1 MFCFEKIKQPKLNLM
16 RKDIYLSYELTD
28 QKWADLI
35 KLHLRQRQDEL
46 GFHIWDNSQIEVGA
60 DIEKAKSNILQS
72 TKIVFVLLS
81 APYLGSRLVEKEWKK
96 LLELYKHEGVIIRS
110 IFVNHCMIDEHPLS
124 IFQTLNPENNPLV
137 EMDEA
142 DFAGFLVH
150 VGNRIKITLR
160 NVFEKEIQ
168 KIETA
173 VVQKPKD
180 ISLKNEMKK
189 NIKQLEN
196 AIAQDEIQFKNVLDL
211 SLAKICVVSILKRIS
226 QDQINGLRMK
236 EIYDRSKIKKR
247 KFIFQSLD
255 EMEKW
260 GYIEKARI
268 EKETYWKLSKK
279 GIDFSKEIDD
289 SFLFT

>member
-1 MFCFEKIKQPKLNLM
+1 M
-16 RKDIYLSYELTD
+16 RKDIYLSYEPTD

-35 KLHLRQRQDEL
+35 KLHLRSRQDEL
-46 GFHIWDNSQIEVGA
+46 GFYIWDNSQIEAGA
-60 DIEKAKSNILQS
+60 DIEAAKSNILQS
-72 TKIVFVLLS
+72 TKIVFLLLS
-81 APYLGSRLVEKEWKK
+81 APYLGSEIMEKDRER
-96 LLELYKHEGVIIRS
+96 LLELSKEEGVIVRS

-137 EMDEA
+137 KMDEA

-150 VGNRIKITLR
+150 VGNRIKITLK
-160 NVFEKEIQ
+160 NVFEKEVQ

-173 VVQKPKD
+173 SIQKPKD

-189 NIKQLEN
+189 NIKQLESS
-196 AIAQDEIQFKNVLDL
+196 IAQDKIQFKNALDL
-211 SLAKICVVSILKRIS
+211 SLAKICVISILKRIS
-226 QDQINGLRMK
+226 TDQPNGLRMK

-255 EMEKW
+255 EMQKW
-260 GYIEKARI
+260 GYVEKVRV
-268 EKETYWKLSKK
+268 EKETYWKLTEK
-279 GIDFSKEIDD
+279 GVDFSKEIDD

>member
-1 MFCFEKIKQPKLNLM
+1 M
-16 RKDIYLSYELTD
+16 RKNIYLSYELSE

-46 GFHIWDNSQIEVGA
+46 GFHIWDHSQIEAGA
-60 DIEKAKSNILQS
+60 DIEEAKSNILAS
-72 TKIVFVLLS
+72 TKIVFLLLS
-81 APYLGSRLVEKEWKK
+81 APYLGSKLVGMERKQ
-96 LLELYKHEGVIIRS
+96 LLELSKEEGVIVRS
-110 IFVNHCMIDEHPLS
+110 IFVNHCTIDEHPLA
-124 IFQTLNPENNPLV
+124 IFQTLNAGNNPLV

-150 VGNRIKITLR
+150 VGNRIKITLK

-173 VVQKPKD
+173 IVQKPKD

-189 NIKQLEN
+189 NIKQLESS
-196 AIAQDEIQFKNVLDL
+196 IAQDKIQFKNALDL
-211 SLAKICVVSILKRIS
+211 SLAKICVVSILKRIPN
-226 QDQINGLRMK
+226 DQPNGLRMK
-236 EIYDRSKIKKR
+236 EIYERSKIKKR

>member
-1 MFCFEKIKQPKLNLM
+1 M
-16 RKDIYLSYELTD
+16 RKDIYLSYEPTD

-35 KLHLRQRQDEL
+35 KLHLRSRQDEL
-46 GFHIWDNSQIEVGA
+46 GFYIWDNSQIEAGA
-60 DIEKAKSNILQS
+60 DIETAKSNILQS
-72 TKIVFVLLS
+72 TKIVFLLLS
-81 APYLGSRLVEKEWKK
+81 APYLGSEIMEKDRER
-96 LLELYKHEGVIIRS
+96 LLELSKEEGVIVRS

-137 EMDEA
+137 KMDEA

-150 VGNRIKITLR
+150 VGNRIKITLK
-160 NVFEKEIQ
+160 NVFEKEVQ

-173 VVQKPKD
+173 SIQKPKD

-189 NIKQLEN
+189 NIKQLESS
-196 AIAQDEIQFKNVLDL
+196 IAQDKIQFKNALDL
-211 SLAKICVVSILKRIS
+211 SLAKICVISILKRIS
-226 QDQINGLRMK
+226 TDQPNGLRMK

-255 EMEKW
+255 EMQKW
-260 GYIEKARI
+260 GYVEKVRV
-268 EKETYWKLSKK
+268 EKETYWKLTEK
-279 GIDFSKEIDD
+279 GVDFSKEIDD

>member
-1 MFCFEKIKQPKLNLM
+1 M

-46 GFHIWDNSQIEVGA
+46 GFHIWDNSQIEAGA
-60 DIEKAKSNILQS
+60 DIEAAKSNILQS

-81 APYLGSRLVEKEWKK
+81 APYLGSKLVEKEWKQ
-96 LLELYKHEGVIIRS
+96 LLELSKHEGVIVRS
-110 IFVNHCMIDEHPLS
+110 IFVNHCMFDEHPLS
-124 IFQTLNPENNPLV
+124 IFQTLNAENNPLV
-137 EMDEA
+137 EMDDAE
-142 DFAGFLVH
+142 FAGFLVH
-150 VGNRIKITLR
+150 VGKRIKITLK

-211 SLAKICVVSILKRIS
+211 SLAKICVVSILKGITE
-226 QDQINGLRMK
+226 DQVNGLRMK

>member
-1 MFCFEKIKQPKLNLM
+1 M
-16 RKDIYLSYELTD
+16 RKDIYLSYESSD

-35 KLHLRQRQDEL
+35 KLHLKSRQDEL
-46 GFHIWDNSQIEVGA
+46 GFHIWDNSQIEAGA
-60 DIEKAKSNILQS
+60 DKEEAKAKILQS

-81 APYLGSRLVEKEWKK
+81 APYLGSDLVESEWEK
-96 LLELYKHEGVIIRS
+96 LLELSKQEDVIVRS
-110 IFVNHCMIDEHPLS
+110 IFVNHCSIDEHPLS
-124 IFQTLNPENNPLV
+124 IFQTLNAENNPLV

-142 DFAGFLVH
+142 DFAGFVVH
-150 VGNRIKITLR
+150 VGKRIKVTLKD
-160 NVFEKEIQ
+160 VFEKEIQ

-173 VVQKPKD
+173 IVQKPKD

-189 NIKQLEN
+189 NIKELEN

-211 SLAKICVVSILKRIS
+211 SVAKICVVGILKQIS
-226 QDQINGLRMK
+226 NDQTNGLRMT
-236 EIYDRSKIKKR
+236 EIYDLSKIKKR

-260 GYIEKARI
+260 GYIEKTRI
-268 EKETYWKLSKK
+268 GKETFWKLSEK

>member
-1 MFCFEKIKQPKLNLM
+1 M
-16 RKDIYLSYELTD
+16 RKDIYLSYDLSD
-28 QKWADLI
+28 QKWADKI

-46 GFHIWDNSQIEVGA
+46 GFHIWDNSQIEPGA
-60 DIEKAKSNILQS
+60 DIEEAKSKILKS
-72 TKIVFVLLS
+72 TKIVFLLLS
-81 APYLGSRLVEKEWKK
+81 APYLGSELIEKERKQ
-96 LLELYKHEGVIIRS
+96 LLELSKEDGVIVRS

-150 VGNRIKITLR
+150 VGNRIKITLK
-160 NVFEKEIQ
+160 NVFENEIQ

-173 VVQKPKD
+173 DIQKPKD
-180 ISLKNEMKK
+180 ISLINEMEK

-196 AIAQDEIQFKNVLDL
+196 SIAQDKIQFKNALDL

-226 QDQINGLRMK
+226 NDQSNGLRMK
-236 EIYDRSKIKKR
+236 EIYDQSKIKKR

-255 EMEKW
+255 EMERW
-260 GYIEKARI
+260 GYIEKNRF
-268 EKETYWKLSKK
+268 EKETFWKLSEK
-279 GIDFSKEIDD
+279 GVDFSKEIDD
-289 SFLFT
+289 SFLFA

>member
-1 MFCFEKIKQPKLNLM
+1 M
-16 RKDIYLSYELTD
+16 RKDIYISYELTD

-35 KLHLRQRQDEL
+35 KLHLKSRQDEL
-46 GFHIWDNSQIEVGA
+46 GFHIWDNSQIEAGA
-60 DIEKAKSNILQS
+60 DKEEAKTQILQS

-81 APYLGSRLVEKEWKK
+81 APYLGADSVEKEWKQ
-96 LLELYKHEGVIIRS
+96 LVELSQKEDVIVRS
-110 IFVNHCMIDEHPLS
+110 IFVNHCSIDEHPLS
-124 IFQTLNPENNPLV
+124 IFQTLNAENNPLV
-137 EMDEA
+137 EMDDA
-142 DFAGFLVH
+142 DFAGFVVH
-150 VGNRIKITLR
+150 VGKRIKVVLK

-180 ISLKNEMKK
+180 ISLKNEMEK
-189 NIKQLEN
+189 NIKELEN
-196 AIAQDEIQFKNVLDL
+196 AIAQDDTQFKNALDL
-211 SLAKICVVSILKRIS
+211 SLAKICVVRILKGIS
-226 QDQINGLRMK
+226 SDQSNGLRMK

-268 EKETYWKLSKK
+268 EKETYWKLSEK